1 MRGDSLN
8 FTTSSFL
15 VASINLGQWVW
26 GWGWELPSVL
36 LFFLWALAAPVSWI
50 RISEIQKWR
59 QLLWMSSP
67 ESRTA
72 PSPTGVPLH
81 VLVFRSNSNRSR
93 ISGFQGNPEKKNEI
107 YIIRFAHSWNA
118 ATSGE
123 IRAAVQLP
131 HSNTSQ
137 QYGRKTEKSNALIIN
152 HPVRVR

>member
-1 MRGDSLN
+1 
-8 FTTSSFL
+8 
-15 VASINLGQWVW
+15 
-26 GWGWELPSVL
+26 
-36 LFFLWALAAPVSWI
+36 
-50 RISEIQKWR
+50 
-59 QLLWMSSP
+59 MSSP

-152 HPVRVR
+152 HPVRVRQRAGKHHLELSVSNQSTDLLRRTRQCIFNEIKRTSLWFHVLDEEQRYTLNVKNDTC

>member
-1 MRGDSLN
+1 
-8 FTTSSFL
+8 
-15 VASINLGQWVW
+15 
-26 GWGWELPSVL
+26 
-36 LFFLWALAAPVSWI
+36 
-50 RISEIQKWR
+50 
-59 QLLWMSSP
+59 MSSP

-72 PSPTGVPLH
+72 SSPTGVPLH
-81 VLVFRSNSNRSR
+81 VLVSRSNSNRSR
-93 ISGFQGNPEKKNEI
+93 ISGFQGNPEKKKKKEI

-152 HPVRVR
+152 HPARVRQRAGKHHLGLSVSNQSTDLLGRTRQCIFNEIKTTSLWFHVLDEEQRYTLNVKNDTC